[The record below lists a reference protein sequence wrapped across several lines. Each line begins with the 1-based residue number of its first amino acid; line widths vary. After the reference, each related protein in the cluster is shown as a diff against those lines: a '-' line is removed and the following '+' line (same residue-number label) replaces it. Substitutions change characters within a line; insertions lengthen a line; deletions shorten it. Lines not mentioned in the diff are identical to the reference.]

1 MKFDTEKYKLLFIS
15 EAKEHLEEI
24 SKILNYSRERLSEDE
39 INTLFREAHSIKGM
53 SSAMGYNDISEL
65 SHAIENILGQLRSG
79 QMVFSKD
86 IMEALVESLDALWKA
101 VESIEKN
108 ESYDIR
114 NIVDRLKYQKFKEET
129 TKSDSK
135 EYLIEFS
142 LLENIPSPSARAFL
156 IYKNIESFGSIIDA
170 MPAIDGIKRG
180 EVSSSYKIKI
190 KPFKP
195 IELIKKYLSTIAEIK
210 SFSIQP
216 VQIIT
221 SEMKDTVKKDDRPNV
236 PQQLK
241 VQITDLD
248 YFLNITGELLT
259 IKSQIKD
266 NIIGFEN
273 IEVANALNQ
282 MEILLKDLQNK
293 VMKMRMM
300 PLDIIFSSIPR
311 WVRDLSH
318 RLNKKVEIEIA
329 GGDLE
334 LDRTV
339 IEALSDPI
347 LHIIRNAIDHGIE
360 TTEERISKGKNPIGK
375 IKVNAYKEKDR
386 VIVVVSDDGIGIDV
400 NKVKESALKSGK
412 YSKDYISS
420 LVDRKKIFH
429 LLTTPGLST
438 KEEITDISGRGVG
451 LDVVKTVLE
460 NFGGTLDIDSELGK
474 GTDITLVIPAT
485 ISIINVLL
493 FNVAG
498 YKLGTPVD
506 KVESVL
512 KVCEES
518 KNIVFDKQ
526 NVILY
531 KNEYIPLFSLSEK
544 IGCNKNVN
552 NTESNF
558 AIITEILGKKTA
570 ILVDELIGYREVYLR
585 PLNKPLSLISG
596 FYSSTLLGDGTPILI
611 VDLQGLFS

>member
-1 MKFDTEKYKLLFIS
+1 VKFDTEKYKLLFIS
-15 EAKEHLEEI
+15 EAKGHLEEI
-24 SKILNYSRERLSEDE
+24 SRILDYSKEKLSEDE
-39 INTLFREAHSIKGM
+39 INTLFREVHSIKGM

-65 SHAIENILGQLRSG
+65 SHAMENILGQIRSG
-79 QMVFSKD
+79 QMDFNKN

-108 ESYDIR
+108 ESYDIK
-114 NIVDRLKYQKFKEET
+114 VTVERLKNQKFKEET
-129 TKSDSK
+129 SKTDLK

-142 LLENIPSPSARAFL
+142 FLENIPSPSARAFL
-156 IYKNIESFGSIIDA
+156 IYKNLESFGNILNATPGIEE
-170 MPAIDGIKRG
+170 IKRG
-180 EVSSSYKIKI
+180 EISTNYKVQI
-190 KPFKP
+190 KPSKP
-195 IELIKKYLSTIAEIK
+195 LELINKYLSNVAEIK
-210 SFSIQP
+210 GFSINP
-216 VQIIT
+216 VQLVVAGIK
-221 SEMKDTVKKDDRPNV
+221 ETVKNDESPNL
-236 PQQLK
+236 PHQIK
-241 VQITDLD
+241 VQIADLD

-273 IEVANALNQ
+273 IEVSNALNQ

-300 PLDIIFSSIPR
+300 PLDIIFSNIPR
-311 WVRDLSH
+311 WVRDLSN
-318 RLNKKVEIEIA
+318 RLKKKVKIEIV

-339 IEALSDPI
+339 IEALSDPL
-347 LHIIRNAIDHGIE
+347 LHIIRNAVDHGIE
-360 TTEERISKGKNPIGK
+360 TEEERIAKGKNPIGK
-375 IKVNAYKEKDR
+375 IKVNASKEKDR
-386 VIVVVSDDGIGIDV
+386 VIVVVSDDGKGIDV

-412 YSKDYISS
+412 FSKDYINS
-420 LVDRKKIFH
+420 LVDRKKIYH
-429 LLTTPGLST
+429 LLTIPGLST

-460 NFGGTLDIDSELGK
+460 NFGGTLDIDSELDK
-474 GTDITLVIPAT
+474 GTEITLIIPAT

-512 KVCEES
+512 KVSEDS
-518 KNIVFDKQ
+518 KDMVFDKQ

-531 KNEYIPLFSLSEK
+531 KNEYIPFFSLSER
-544 IGCNKNVN
+544 IGCNKNQN
-552 NTESNF
+552 NIEPKF
-558 AIITEILGKKTA
+558 AIITEILGKRTA
-570 ILVDELIGYREVYLR
+570 VLVDELIGHREVYLR

-596 FYSSTLLGDGTPILI
+596 FYSSTLLGDGTPVLI

>member
-1 MKFDTEKYKLLFIS
+1 VKFDTEKYKLLFIS

-24 SKILNYSRERLSEDE
+24 SKILDYSKERLSEDE

-79 QMVFSKD
+79 QVVFSKE
-86 IMEALVESLDALWKA
+86 IMEALVESSDALWKA

-108 ESYDIR
+108 EGYDIR
-114 NIVDRLKYQKFKEET
+114 DVVEKLKNQKFKEKT
-129 TKSDSK
+129 SKIDSK

-156 IYKNIESFGSIIDA
+156 IYKNLESFGSIVNATPGIEE
-170 MPAIDGIKRG
+170 IKRG
-180 EVSSSYKIKI
+180 EISAKYKVQI
-190 KPFKP
+190 KPSKSL
-195 IELIKKYLSTIAEIK
+195 ELINKYLSNVAEIK
-210 SFSIQP
+210 GFSIHP
-216 VQIIT
+216 IQIFVSDIK
-221 SEMKDTVKKDDRPNV
+221 ETVKRGERPNV

-241 VQITDLD
+241 VQISDLD

-273 IEVANALNQ
+273 IEVSNALNQ

-318 RLNKKVEIEIA
+318 KLNKKVEVEIA

-347 LHIIRNAIDHGIE
+347 LHIIRNALDHGIE
-360 TTEERISKGKNPIGK
+360 TEEERIAKGKSPIGK
-375 IKVNAYKEKDR
+375 IKVNANKEKDR
-386 VIVVVSDDGIGIDV
+386 VIVVISDDGKGIDV

-412 YSKDYISS
+412 FSREYISS
-420 LVDRKKIFH
+420 LVDRKKVYH
-429 LLTTPGLST
+429 LLTISGLST
-438 KEEITDISGRGVG
+438 KKEVTDISGRGVG
-451 LDVVKTVLE
+451 LDVVKTVIE
-460 NFGGTLDIDSELGK
+460 NFGGTLDIDSELDK
-474 GTDITLVIPAT
+474 GTKITLVIPAT

-512 KVCEES
+512 KVCKES
-518 KNIVFDKQ
+518 KDIVFDKQ

-531 KNEYIPLFSLSEK
+531 KNKYIPLFSLSER
-544 IGCNKNVN
+544 ISCNKHTNNVK
-552 NTESNF
+552 SSF

-570 ILVDELIGYREVYLR
+570 ILVDDLIGHREVYLR
-585 PLNKPLSLISG
+585 PLNKPLCLIPG